1 MDYNTMQRQVIL
13 DKWMGLRA
21 QTQKCSLI
29 QIQRYNENKR
39 NIMRYIIIIRKHRV
53 ACEDRGHILIVF
65 VPAYVVGKNLN
76 TPNWSSMSDDVIT

>member
-1 MDYNTMQRQVIL
+1 MEHNTMQKQVIL

-39 NIMRYIIIIRKHRV
+39 NINKVIKV
-53 ACEDRGHILIVF
+53 KDKILRFQVRDAVLF
-65 VPAYVVGKNLN
+65 K
-76 TPNWSSMSDDVIT
+76 